1 MDAILEKRWIP
12 REPDDRCVETL
23 THELGLSPLLARLLV
38 NRGIDTS
45 QAADE
50 FLNPALSR
58 LHDPFGLPDM
68 RPAVARV
75 KQAVEKKEQILVHG
89 DYDVDGI
96 SSAALLIRVLRA
108 LDAHVIARVPHR
120 RKEGYD
126 IKPLTVDEAKAKGVS
141 LIITGDCG
149 VTACETASR
158 ALDLGIDLVV
168 TDHHEPGAELP
179 RAVAVVNPRRS
190 DCTYPF
196 KDLAGVGVAF
206 KLAQALVRELGH
218 SEERFMPKFLDL
230 VALGTVSDVAPLLGE
245 NRTLVKFGM
254 QELAATKKV
263 GLRALMRMCSL
274 EGKPLSTHSLGF
286 VLAPRINAVGRMD
299 DSAVALELFLT
310 RDEGEAI
317 EIVQLL
323 EQHNSE
329 RQKEQLRIWTEV
341 SRLLS
346 ERDLDG
352 RNVIVLAGPGW
363 NAGVVGIVASKV
375 VENYSRPAV
384 LISADEERGI
394 GTGSARSIEAFDIGS
409 ALDEC
414 RDVLLRCGGHAL
426 AAGVSI
432 NLEQL
437 EAFEEKLNRIATE
450 QITPEDLIPRMEVDG
465 DLSLDEVSME
475 LLDDLKRMEPFGMG
489 NPEPLFI
496 TRNAGLVDKRQVGS
510 AQAHLKMRVGQNGA
524 RATDCIA
531 FGKGDAYDTLQVGSG
546 VDLCY
551 NIRLNEFNGNQSVQ
565 LMVKDL
571 NPVSN
576 D

>member
-1 MDAILEKRWIP
+1 MESIQETRWVA
-12 REPDDRCVETL
+12 RHSDDQQVETL
-23 THELGLSPLLARLLV
+23 RRELGLSPLLARLLV
-38 NRGIDTS
+38 NRGMVTPE
-45 QAADE
+45 AADD
-50 FLNPALSR
+50 FLNPSLSH

-68 RPAVARV
+68 ALAVGRV
-75 KQAVEKKEQILVHG
+75 KQAIEKKEKILVHG

-96 SSAALLIRVLRA
+96 SSAALLIRALRA
-108 LDAHVIARVPHR
+108 LGAHVIARVPHR

-126 IKPLTVDEAKAKGVS
+126 IKPLTVEEAEAKGVT
-141 LIITGDCG
+141 LIVTGDCG

-179 RAVAVVNPRRS
+179 KAVAVVNPRRHDS
-190 DCTYPF
+190 TYPF
-196 KDLAGVGVAF
+196 ADLAGVGVAF
-206 KLAQALVRELGH
+206 KLAQALVREMGY
-218 SEERFMPKFLDL
+218 SEDRFMPKFLDL
-230 VALGTVSDVAPLLGE
+230 VALGTVGDVAPLLGE
-245 NRTLVKFGM
+245 NRTLVKYGM
-254 QELAATKKV
+254 QELAGTKKV
-263 GLRALMRMCSL
+263 GLRALIKACSL
-274 EGKPLSTHSLGF
+274 DRMPLTTHSLGF

-310 RDEGEAI
+310 RDEEEATQ
-317 EIVQLL
+317 IVQLL
-323 EQHNSE
+323 EQHNAE
-329 RQKEQLRIWTEV
+329 RQREQLRIWTEV

-375 VENYSRPAV
+375 VERYSRPAV
-384 LISADEERGI
+384 LISADEEGGI
-394 GTGSARSIEAFDIGS
+394 GVGSARSIETFDIGS

-432 NLEQL
+432 KLDKL

-450 QITPEDLIPRMEVDG
+450 RITPEDLIPRMEVDG
-465 DLSLDEVSME
+465 DLTLDEVSME
-475 LLDDLKRMEPFGMG
+475 LLDELKRLEPYGMG
-489 NPEPLFI
+489 NPEPVFV
-496 TRNAGLVDKRQVGS
+496 TRNAKLIDKRQVGS
-510 AQAHLKMRVGQNGA
+510 AQDHLKLRVGRDGA
-524 RATDCIA
+524 RPTDCIA
-531 FGKGDAYDTLQVGSG
+531 FRQGDAYDTLQVGSG

-551 NIRLNEFNGNQSVQ
+551 NIRLNEFNGTQIVQ
-565 LMVKDL
+565 LTVKDL
-571 NPVSN
+571 NPARN